1 MRISNYDY
9 LRLLC
14 YDLSYWFYFFGLDF
28 DLHSNSI
35 HNVVQK
41 LRRNDFDASLKITRL
56 QLFHQLSS
64 FLHYLCKLG
73 LANQQG
79 IRILLVPSGSLSNI
93 VSTQPLIRILYF
105 YNKRQPAQF
114 DLSDGVLRTRVNLDF
129 CLEKYGF
136 DLTLTDFQTR
146 HQKIGHNFITVSEIK
161 VIK

>member
-1 MRISNYDY
+1 MK
-9 LRLLC
+9 
-14 YDLSYWFYFFGLDF
+14 
-28 DLHSNSI
+28 SI
-35 HNVVQK
+35 FELFIKQKIEFRFVLFSIGQTLVQK

-114 DLSDGVLRTRVNLDF
+114 DLSDGVLRTRPEIYIQSAPNNSNETYTF
-129 CLEKYGF
+129 MCLG
-136 DLTLTDFQTR
+136 R
-146 HQKIGHNFITVSEIK
+146 AGHFGQY
-161 VIK
+161 